1 MTNNLKKYIDE
12 HKLFDNH
19 YYLIRLLSQEG
30 GTADIWLAE
39 NYESVD
45 TKFSEE
51 QDDVV
56 RIDGSGVRVAIKI
69 YRPKNI
75 LDVEGEQLFR
85 QEFKTIFNCHH
96 ANLLPTTDYS
106 ICDGMPYL
114 VMPYCENGSAE
125 KYIGKLIDSNAI
137 WKFIYDTASGL
148 DYLHSC
154 VPPIIH
160 QDIKPANILID
171 ANENFCITDFGISVK
186 SGITDDNTLD
196 NLSSGTTIYM
206 PPERFEEDYVPTEQ
220 SDIWS
225 LGATIYELITGD
237 VPFGDRGGKAQQEQ
251 IKVPAITVP
260 IPKEIKKLVYSCLDV
275 DPNKRPT
282 ARQIA
287 EIARNKGKREVRKL
301 IIPATA
307 IILLSGTALTWFL
320 SIHSTKIDP
329 LTALCNSGDSIVRIQ
344 QQEARSEGAIDYDIS
359 YERFQKAIGK
369 YSQALKQPSSDHHK
383 QDSIKII
390 ISNIKSLFPI
400 LEEYKGINDTLQQ
413 VIEDELP
420 IQIDNYTHKKEEI
433 LKKLKQHILEL

>member
-30 GTADIWLAE
+30 GSADIWLAE

-51 QDDVV
+51 QDDIV

-96 ANLLPTTDYS
+96 TNLLPTTDYS
-106 ICDGMPYL
+106 ICDGIPYL
-114 VMPYCENGSAE
+114 VMPYCEDGSAE
-125 KYIGKLIDSNAI
+125 KYIGKLIDSNDI

-148 DYLHSC
+148 EYLHSC

-171 ANENFCITDFGISVK
+171 TNKNFCITDFGISVK

-196 NLSSGTTIYM
+196 NLSSGTIIYM
-206 PPERFEEDYVPTEQ
+206 PPERFEEDYIPTEQ

-237 VPFGDRGGKAQQEQ
+237 VPFGDKGGKAQQKQ

-260 IPKEIKKLVYSCLDV
+260 IPKEIKKLIYSCLDI

-282 ARQIA
+282 ARQIV
-287 EIARNKGKREVRKL
+287 EIARNKGKKEVKKF
-301 IIPATA
+301 IIPAA
-307 IILLSGTALTWFL
+307 VFILLSGTVLTWFF
-320 SIHSTKIDP
+320 SIHTTKIDP

-344 QQEARSEGAIDYDIS
+344 QQEAKSEGSIDYDIS
-359 YERFQKAIGK
+359 FERFQKAIGK
-369 YSQALKQPSSDHHK
+369 YSQALEQPSSDHHK

-433 LKKLKQHILEL
+433 LKKLKQHILKL